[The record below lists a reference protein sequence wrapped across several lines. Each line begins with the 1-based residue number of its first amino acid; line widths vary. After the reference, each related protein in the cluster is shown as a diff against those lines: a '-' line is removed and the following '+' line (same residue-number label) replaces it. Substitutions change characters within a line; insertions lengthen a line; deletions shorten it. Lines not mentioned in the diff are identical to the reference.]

1 MSDIMST
8 VIGALKHDQNR
19 LEQLSLNAANASTPG
34 YKRSS
39 LVAMSFDQVFQN
51 QETQLSSQSPARAG
65 GAAMHG
71 AHLVSVVDFS
81 QGALIATGRDLDL
94 AVEGKG
100 FLVLTEGDRTYLTRS
115 VSLRRDL
122 SGELQDAAGRRLA
135 ITANQS
141 PESGD
146 VSAVA
151 RLVMVDDPSSLRS
164 TDGVLFDAADLAVRD
179 VSAGEGLVRSGFQE
193 SANTNHLQEM
203 LGVMESVRRYE
214 SVIRIAQGYDEVL
227 GKAIQ
232 KLGEV

>member
-1 MSDIMST
+1 MSDIMLT
-8 VIGALKHDQNR
+8 VIGALKHDQHR

-39 LVAMSFDQVFQN
+39 LVAMSFDQVFHS
-51 QETQLSSQSPARAG
+51 QETQSTPALARS
-65 GAAMHG
+65 GAAAIPG
-71 AHLVSVVDFS
+71 AHLVPVVDFS
-81 QGALIATGRDLDL
+81 QGALVATGRELDL
-94 AVEGKG
+94 AVEGQG

-115 VSLRRDL
+115 VSLSRDL

-135 ITANQS
+135 MTTSQI
-141 PESGD
+141 PDSGD
-146 VSAVA
+146 VSTVA

-164 TDGVLFDAADLAVRD
+164 NDGVLFDAADLAVRD
-179 VSAGEGLVRSGFQE
+179 VPAGEGLVRSGFQE

-203 LGVMESVRRYE
+203 LGVMESVRRFE